1 MNTQTINTN
10 NDQTSHLYYAN
21 ETIYGQPVPDSE
33 IPVLEPD
40 ADVRQA
46 ITIDEFKKR
55 VLNRVREYYESVTNC
70 NTFNR

>member
-10 NDQTSHLYYAN
+10 NDQASHLHHPD
-21 ETIYGQPVPDSE
+21 ETVYGQPVPDSE

-46 ITIDEFKKR
+46 ITIDEFKER
-55 VLNRVREYYESVTNC
+55 VLNRVREYYENILSL
-70 NTFNR
+70 